1 MSSADRP
8 AQPERSEC
16 CGAPLLV
23 SGAPGI
29 TPWYV
34 CEECLKPC
42 NSVPSLESR
51 LMAIGDQITPE
62 DVARLPGDVT
72 YAPAPVERDTVRAPA
87 DAPGSRRID
96 KPPLGGTPPAR
107 SIPVE
112 REEGMW
118 ERACES
124 VDAAMAESEH
134 MWVLKMLYFA
144 RAEVVR
150 ELRSAIRTIDRR
162 LFPVTKTMDEVS
174 CVVAWLERHTEAI
187 EKGEGGA

>member
-1 MSSADRP
+1 MLVLEHGPLNSLIVTIGDASSGGSA
-8 AQPERSEC
+8 
-16 CGAPLLV
+16 
-23 SGAPGI
+23 
-29 TPWYV
+29 
-34 CEECLKPC
+34 LKPLATATIA
-42 NSVPSLESR
+42 NYRRERIVKMAALVES
-51 LMAIGDQITPE
+51 
-62 DVARLPGDVT
+62 
-72 YAPAPVERDTVRAPA
+72 PAPVERDAVQAPA
-87 DAPGSRRID
+87 DAPGSLADESSRRS
-96 KPPLGGTPPAR
+96 GGTPLAC